1 LGALIV
7 AVDGAAGSGKSTL
20 ARSLARALATP
31 YVNTGLMYRALAAA
45 AARESVEVDDE
56 GSLVTL
62 AGRLRFR
69 LGGELPEELEVEGY
83 DTSEL
88 TSRDVESTVSAVA
101 RHPGVRRWMCRR
113 QRELGAGGA
122 VVEGRDIGTVV
133 FPDAGVKF
141 FLKAD
146 AGVRVARRADQRSVS
161 SDDVDAALR
170 ARDERDART
179 TPLEPAADAIVI
191 DSGALGIDETLQEA
205 LKIVAA
211 RRGTS

>member
-1 LGALIV
+1 MATLVV

-20 ARSLARALATP
+20 ARSLARELAMP

-45 AARESVEVDDE
+45 AARASVDVNDE
-56 GSLVTL
+56 GSLLTL
-62 AGRLRFR
+62 ARGLRFR
-69 LGGELPEELEVEGY
+69 LGGELPEELEVDGY
-83 DTSEL
+83 DLSEL
-88 TSRDVESTVSAVA
+88 TSGGVESTVSAVA
-101 RHPGVRRWMCRR
+101 RHPGVRRWMCQCQR
-113 QRELGAGGA
+113 QLGAGGA

-133 FPDAGVKF
+133 FPDADVKF

-146 AGVRVARRADQRSVS
+146 AEVRVARRADQRSVPS
-161 SDDVDAALR
+161 EDVDAALR
-170 ARDERDART
+170 TRDERDART

-211 RRGTS
+211 RGGSS